1 MKYFYQSF
9 IALLALTIICGI
21 IYPLFIFIIGKTVFP
36 FQANGSIIEHN
47 GQAIGSTLIG
57 QPFSGNQYFWSRPS
71 ATANYPYNA
80 LASGGSNLGPL
91 NPALIDSVKDRA
103 IQLQQTNS
111 SAPIPVDLVT
121 ASGSGLDPDISIAGA
136 YYQMQRIA
144 QARHISV
151 SQVQEVIDRH
161 SHYPLLG
168 FLGTPHVNVLEL
180 NLALNNLNVQ
190 EEK

>member
-1 MKYFYQSF
+1 MKYLYQSF
-9 IALLALTIICGI
+9 VALVVLTIICGI
-21 IYPLFIFIIGKTVFP
+21 IYPFFMFVVAKSVFP

-47 GQAIGSTLIG
+47 GQPIGSTLIG
-57 QPFSGNQYFWSRPS
+57 QQFSGNQYFWSRPS
-71 ATANYPYNA
+71 ATANYQYNA

-91 NPALIDSVKDRA
+91 NPALIDGIKQRA
-103 IQLQQTNS
+103 SQLQMADS

-121 ASGSGLDPDISIAGA
+121 ASGSGLDPDITIAAA

-151 SQVQEVIDRH
+151 SQVQELIDRH
-161 SHYPLLG
+161 SHYPLFG

-180 NLALNNLNVQ
+180 NLALDNIIVAQ
-190 EEK
+190 EQ